1 MGGHDLSRG
10 DELMRTIALD
20 SQILNTVCACGRK
33 AYYEFLQN
41 WRPTEK
47 AEALEK
53 GDLMHRMLAHY
64 YRARQANRTDT
75 AKVVAEAV
83 ELAHVAFVDMDLTES
98 TFEENV
104 KQFKEYALFYS
115 NDGWRPLEVER
126 PFSKV
131 LYRREDEVLWRV
143 GDVIATKD
151 TLGAEPTVLKEGL
164 QILYEGV
171 IDLITDTP
179 HGIFV
184 VDHKTASRRSTPSKL
199 SNQFMGYSW
208 ATGSYNFIVNR
219 IGFQKTLPPKERFQR
234 PFLSYNP
241 QILKEWAEQAIY
253 WTKVLVN
260 YIDSDYFPPNFTSCD
275 KYSGCIFQ
283 KICEAIPDVREFKL
297 QTNFYIGEPWSPHTR
312 DAKDE
317 D

>member
-1 MGGHDLSRG
+1 
-10 DELMRTIALD
+10 MRTIALD
-20 SQILNTVCACGRK
+20 SQILNTVQACARK
-33 AYYEFLQN
+33 VNYEFLQN

-64 YRARQANRTDT
+64 YRARMENRTDT
-75 AKVVAEAV
+75 ANVIQESAEIA
-83 ELAHVAFVDMDLTES
+83 LKASVDMELSQS
-98 TFEENV
+98 TVEENIM
-104 KQFKEYALFYS
+104 QFKSYALFYS

-131 LYRREDEVLWRV
+131 LYRKDDEVIWRV
-143 GDVIATKD
+143 GDTIATEG
-151 TLGAEPTVLKEGL
+151 TPGATGTVVREGL

-171 IDLITDTP
+171 IDLIADTP

-208 ATGSYNFIVNR
+208 ATGSYNFVVNR
-219 IGFQKTLPPKERFQR
+219 IGFQKTLKESERFQR
-234 PFLSYNP
+234 PFLSYNS
-241 QILKEWAEQAIY
+241 QILKEWAENAIY
-253 WTKVLVN
+253 WTRALVG
-260 YIDSDYFPPNFTSCD
+260 YIDTGFFPPNFTSCD

-283 KICEAIPDVREFKL
+283 KVCEAIPEVREFKL

-312 DAKDE
+312 DKTGDE
-317 D
+317 

>member
-1 MGGHDLSRG
+1 
-10 DELMRTIALD
+10 MRTIALD
-20 SQILNTVCACGRK
+20 SQILNGIQLCARK
-33 AYYEFLQN
+33 VNFEFLQN

-64 YRARQANRTDT
+64 YRGRMANRTDISN
-75 AKVVAEAV
+75 VIDEAV
-83 ELAHVAFVDMDLTES
+83 EKARVASIDMDLSES
-98 TFEENV
+98 TVDENI
-104 KQFKEYALFYS
+104 KQFKEYALFYQ

-131 LYRREDEVLWRV
+131 LFRRDDEVIWRV
-143 GDVIATKD
+143 GDVVATEA
-151 TLGAEPTVLKEGL
+151 TPGAEKTVLSEGL

-171 IDLITDTP
+171 IDLIADTP

-208 ATGSYNFIVNR
+208 ATGSFNFVVNR
-219 IGFQKTLPPKERFQR
+219 IGFQKTLSAQERFQR
-234 PFLSYNP
+234 PFLSYNK
-241 QILKEWAEQAIY
+241 QILDEWAQNAIY
-253 WTKVLVN
+253 WTKMLVH
-260 YIDSDYFPPNFTSCD
+260 YIDTGFFPPNFTSCD
-275 KYSGCIFQ
+275 KYAGCIFQ
-283 KICEAIPDVREFKL
+283 KVCESIPEVREFKL
-297 QTNFYIGEPWSPHTR
+297 QANFYVGEPWSPHTR
-312 DAKDE
+312 DKHGD